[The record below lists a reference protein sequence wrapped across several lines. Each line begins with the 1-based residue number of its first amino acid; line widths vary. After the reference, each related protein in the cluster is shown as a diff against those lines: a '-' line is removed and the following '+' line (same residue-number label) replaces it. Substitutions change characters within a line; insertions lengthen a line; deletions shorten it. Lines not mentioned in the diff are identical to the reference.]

1 MVRQWWQAPI
11 SHSCETWQ
19 NLDSVVVKGLP
30 KEQAA
35 YWAQRN
41 KKYDLL
47 RPDLS
52 GH

>member
-1 MVRQWWQAPI
+1 MVAGADFAFLRDMA
-11 SHSCETWQ
+11 

-35 YWAQRN
+35 YWPQRN